1 MEKKFFEKKIRKKFL
16 FLKKPICEKVPCLR
30 QKMMIYHKM
39 SMSGVY
45 ENVFLTSFYDLK
57 DGKKNFWKK
66 NLKKNF
72 FLKKTNLWKSN

>member
-1 MEKKFFEKKIRKKFL
+1 MEKKFFEEKIRKKFL

-45 ENVFLTSFYDLK
+45 ENVFQISENY
-57 DGKKNFWKK
+57 
-66 NLKKNF
+66 
-72 FLKKTNLWKSN
+72 S